1 MYKIIDLFSGVGGLT
16 FGFEYKIENNR
27 FIKRNEFLSLIAID
41 FNESATKAFEQNFP
55 NIPVLN
61 EDIKKIDKHLLLN
74 LVKNE
79 NVDVIV
85 GGPPCQSFSMI
96 GKRKND
102 DRSKLYEEYI
112 RVLKTLKPRIFVFEN
127 VKGIL
132 TMKEEGTNSLILER
146 IINEFQECG
155 YKISFEVLNSANF
168 GVPQLRERVFI
179 VGVRNDIKNDFVF
192 PQPTHKSTEFLNL
205 SDAISDFPELN
216 NGETK
221 SHYVL
226 PPQTRYQTLMRMNS
240 DILTHHSNGLKS
252 EIIVGI
258 MNSLGA
264 GESKIDINRKV
275 DLGLLPESFKRKSGY
290 SNTYGRLWWDRP
302 GMTITNKIN
311 CPSSLRCV
319 HPIQNRALTPR
330 EGARIQSFPDWFKF
344 YGKVSEVMTQIGNA
358 VPPILSIALADSI
371 YCFLEK
377 VSRDNNE

>member
-16 FGFEYKIENNR
+16 FGFEYKIKNNQ
-27 FIKRNEFLSLIAID
+27 FIKRNDFLSLIAID
-41 FNESATKAFEQNFP
+41 YNDSATKAFEQNFP

-61 EDIKKIDKHLLLN
+61 KDIKEIDKNILLN
-74 LVKNE
+74 LIKNE

-96 GKRKND
+96 GKRIND

-112 RVLKTLKPRIFVFEN
+112 RVLRTLSPKIFVFEN

-132 TMKEEGTNSLILER
+132 TMKDEDTKSLVLDR
-146 IINEFQECG
+146 IVKEFQECG
-155 YKISFEVLNSANF
+155 YRITYEVLNSANF

-179 VGVRNDIKNDFVF
+179 VGVRNDIKYDFVF
-192 PQPTHKSTEFLNL
+192 PRPSHRPENFLSL
-205 SDAISDFPELN
+205 SEAISDFPELS

-221 SHYVL
+221 DYYNL
-226 PPQTRYQTLMRMNS
+226 PPQSTYQSLMRSNNEN
-240 DILTHHSNGLKS
+240 LTHHSNGLKS
-252 EIIVGI
+252 EIIVEI
-258 MNSLGA
+258 MKSLGT

-275 DLGLLPESFKRKSGY
+275 DLGLLPERLKRNSGY

-311 CPSSLRCV
+311 CPSSLRCI

-330 EGARIQSFPDWFKF
+330 EGARIQSFPDWFTF
-344 YGKVSEVMTQIGNA
+344 HGKVSEVMTQIGNA

-377 VSRDNNE
+377 VSGDNNE